1 MGFVGSTPW
10 VRCLIHSKTDRPI
23 GSPRWITPLIAPL
36 IDPLPMQD
44 RWLACASQLEAEV
57 PAQLYKTWL
66 KPLVF
71 LGYDETTRVLRIGA
85 PNQFKLNWVRSQYGN
100 RIGELAGEHID
111 PQARVEF
118 ELSTPPYRNSGL

>member
-1 MGFVGSTPW
+1 
-10 VRCLIHSKTDRPI
+10 
-23 GSPRWITPLIAPL
+23 
-36 IDPLPMQD
+36 MQD

-71 LGYDETTRVLRIGA
+71 LGYDETHHVLRIGA

-100 RIGELAGEHID
+100 RIGEL
-111 PQARVEF
+111 RVTV
-118 ELSTPPYRNSGL
+118 LRPRRQRRRRLDR